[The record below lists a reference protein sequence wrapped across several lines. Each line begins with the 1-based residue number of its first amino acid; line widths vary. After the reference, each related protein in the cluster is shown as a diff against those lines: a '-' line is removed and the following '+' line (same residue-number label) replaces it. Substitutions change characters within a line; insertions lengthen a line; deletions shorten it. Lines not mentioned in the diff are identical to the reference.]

1 MSSRHATID
10 SEAAVAVLLQPY
22 VADLL
27 VARRDMLHVIPHGAV
42 EHLAAVVKDAARDH
56 QSSGQPAA
64 DLGAGRE
71 KVLGGGEHAVGLLR
85 HHLVQ
90 LSEAQQGRQGA
101 GMLPG
106 QCPGLLDAH
115 QAAVAAA
122 IKELGDPLRRRPR
135 HDPLDLRADGFDDQR
150 RHVVTE
156 RADAIN
162 GPTRAPEGLDVRHLV
177 LAHDQV
183 LRQASSHGGQH
194 LGLLAPR
201 PGRDDRREGAVGHV
215 DLPLQH
221 TLQGLHTSSRRHP
234 FNIKALSFPHPERRR
249 RGHRDVVHAEGLP
262 RARGNANLQPR
273 CRGRGRQGDDGC
285 PERRRRGHRDVVH
298 AEGLPRA
305 RGNANL
311 QPRCRGRGRQGDDG
325 CLRFLVH
332 VVEDLLAEGLRRAR
346 VAAQPR
352 LARDFT
358 DHGLDV
364 HGCDHSTRHRVL
376 GRLPSCLC
384 GLRHRRRRDSVQP
397 DASRR
402 IDASAA
408 YECVQSCAIGRDG
421 WPHFVGRPC
430 GQAGRDGDATTILQQ
445 LKLLMIDEQDR
456 CSGHAEQLVL
466 EVIVPRRGV
475 EPRDVAKG

>member
-285 PERRRRGHRDVVH
+285 
-298 AEGLPRA
+298 
-305 RGNANL
+305 
-311 QPRCRGRGRQGDDG
+311 
-325 CLRFLVH
+325 LRFLVH

>member
-10 SEAAVAVLLQPY
+10 GEAAAAVLLQPD

-27 VARRDMLHVIPHGAV
+27 VARRDMLHVIPNGAV
-42 EHLAAVVKDAARDH
+42 EHLAAVVQHAARSH
-56 QSSGQPAA
+56 QSSGQPGA

-71 KVLGGGEHAVGLLR
+71 KVLGGGEHAMGLLR
-85 HHLVQ
+85 HHFVQ

-106 QCPGLLDAH
+106 QCPSLLDAQ
-115 QAAVAAA
+115 QAAVATA
-122 IKELGDPLRRRPR
+122 IEEMGDPLRRRAS
-135 HDPLDLRADGFDDQR
+135 HDPLDLRAEHLDDKR

-156 RADAIN
+156 RADAIH
-162 GPTRAPEGLDVRHLV
+162 GPTRALEGLDVRHLV

-183 LRQASSHGGQH
+183 LRQASRHGGQNP
-194 LGLLAPR
+194 GLLAPL
-201 PGRDDRREGAVGHV
+201 PGRDDRREGAIGHV

-221 TLQGLHTSSRRHP
+221 TLQGLHASSRRHP

-285 PERRRRGHRDVVH
+285 
-298 AEGLPRA
+298 
-305 RGNANL
+305 
-311 QPRCRGRGRQGDDG
+311 
-325 CLRFLVH
+325 LRFLVQ

-397 DASRR
+397 DTSRR

-408 YECVQSCAIGRDG
+408 HECVQSCAIGRDG

-430 GQAGRDGDATTILQQ
+430 GQAGGDGDATTILQQ

-456 CSGHAEQLVL
+456 CPGHAEQLVL
-466 EVIVPRRGV
+466 EVLVPRRGV

>member
-1 MSSRHATID
+1 MSSRHTTID
-10 SEAAVAVLLQPY
+10 SEAAIAVLLQPNI
-22 VADLL
+22 ADLL
-27 VARRDMLHVIPHGAV
+27 VARRDMLHMIPHGAV
-42 EHLAAVVKDAARDH
+42 EHLAAVVEHAARNH
-56 QSSGQPAA
+56 QSSGQPTA

-90 LSEAQQGRQGA
+90 LSEAKQGRQGA

-135 HDPLDLRADGFDDQR
+135 HDPLHLRTEGFDDKR

-162 GPTRAPEGLDVRHLV
+162 GPTRAPEGIDVRHLV

-183 LRQASSHGGQH
+183 LRQASRHGGQH

-221 TLQGLHTSSRRHP
+221 TLQGLHASSRRHP
-234 FNIKALSFPHPERRR
+234 FNIKALSFPHPERCR

-262 RARGNANLQPR
+262 RTRGNANLQPR
-273 CRGRGRQGDDGC
+273 CRGRGRQG
-285 PERRRRGHRDVVH
+285 H
-298 AEGLPRA
+298 
-305 RGNANL
+305 
-311 QPRCRGRGRQGDDG
+311 DG
-325 CLRFLVH
+325 CLRFLVQ

-408 YECVQSCAIGRDG
+408 HECVQSCAIGRDG

-430 GQAGRDGDATTILQQ
+430 GQARRDGDATTILQQ

-456 CSGHAEQLVL
+456 CPGHAEQLVL
-466 EVIVPRRGV
+466 EVLVPRRGV